1 MEKSQAKGATEQ
13 TLGYLFKTCTESH
26 GDTGAVLT
34 LRVNR
39 RLQTILAIILTDK
52 KKRHEF

>member
-39 RLQTILAIILTDK
+39 RL
-52 KKRHEF
+52 